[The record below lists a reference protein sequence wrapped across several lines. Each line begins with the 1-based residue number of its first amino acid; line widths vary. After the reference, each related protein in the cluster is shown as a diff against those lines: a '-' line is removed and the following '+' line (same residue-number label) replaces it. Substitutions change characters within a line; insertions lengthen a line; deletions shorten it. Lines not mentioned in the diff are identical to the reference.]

1 MILVTAALILGL
13 GAQQAV
19 EPERQSRAPQ
29 TDQTVPAARGTRLTV
44 NNMAGEVNI
53 RTWERDSLRV
63 QATHSARTK
72 VSIQTTPSGITLH
85 ASGSMGPAGA
95 VDYTIT
101 APAWMPIKVSGT
113 YNFVSIEGAQSEVS
127 ADTVRG
133 DIVVK
138 GGTGFITAKSVEGE
152 VILEGVRGK
161 VTASSVNEGIR
172 ITASS
177 GEISAETINGSIV
190 MSRIDSKSVSA
201 STVNGDITYDGSA
214 VDGGR
219 YSFTTHNGD
228 ITMAIPESSNATF
241 SIRTY
246 NGDFKPSLPVTGV
259 GEARRGKRLTYV
271 LGTGSAEVEL
281 ESFGG
286 TIRLRRPGIP
296 TAKEKK

>member
-1 MILVTAALILGL
+1 MILVTTALILGL

-19 EPERQSRAPQ
+19 EPERQSKAPQ
-29 TDQTVPAARGTRLTV
+29 TDQTVPATRGARLTV
-44 NNMAGEVNI
+44 NNFAGEVNI
-53 RTWERDSLRV
+53 RTWERDALRV
-63 QATHSARTK
+63 QAVHSARTK
-72 VSIQTTPSGITLH
+72 VSIQTTPSGMSLN
-85 ASGSMGPAGA
+85 ASGSMGPPGA

-127 ADTVRG
+127 AETVRG

-138 GGTGFITAKSVEGE
+138 GGTGFVTAKSVEGE
-152 VILEGVRGK
+152 IILEGVRGK

-177 GEISAETINGSIV
+177 GEIAAETINGSIV

-201 STVNGDITYDGSA
+201 SSVNGDITYDGSA

-219 YSFTTHNGD
+219 YSFSTHNGD
-228 ITMAIPESSNATF
+228 ITMAIPETSNATF
-241 SIRTY
+241 SVRTY
-246 NGDFKPSLPVTGV
+246 NGDFKPTLPVTGV
-259 GEARRGKRLTYV
+259 GEARRGKRLTFV
-271 LGTGSAEVEL
+271 LGNGSAEVEL

-286 TIRLRRPGIP
+286 TIRLRRPGVE
-296 TAKEKK
+296 TTKEKK